1 MEWDLN
7 QAAKGAFGVE
17 GLEEGKKLTA
27 GNLQVQSL
35 VEGPKNA
42 DLPKVCVMLL
52 HLILAYD
59 LCMPSCAF
67 PAGLVGK
74 NIPVPV
80 YTVKWILLHRPRK
93 RHPNC
98 HISTL

>member
-1 MEWDLN
+1 MER
-7 QAAKGAFGVE
+7 
-17 GLEEGKKLTA
+17 GLVVDCRKSSSP
-27 GNLQVQSL
+27 VSV
-35 VEGPKNA
+35 VEGPKKCR
-42 DLPKVCVMLL
+42 LPKVCVMLL

-67 PAGLVGK
+67 PAGLVSK

-80 YTVKWILLHRPRK
+80 YTVKWILLHRPCK

-98 HISTL
+98 QVSAL

>member
-1 MEWDLN
+1 M
-7 QAAKGAFGVE
+7 E
-17 GLEEGKKLTA
+17 GLNDRKKSSLTA
-27 GNLQVQSL
+27 GNLQVQSPL
-35 VEGPKNA
+35 WKA
-42 DLPKVCVMLL
+42 QKCRLPKVCVMLL

-67 PAGLVGK
+67 PAGLVSK

-80 YTVKWILLHRPRK
+80 YTVKWILLHRPCE

-98 HISTL
+98 QVSAL